1 MEEELKQLTQKTKK
15 QVESINEKQKQ
26 IRKLHEAYII
36 KEEKVKE
43 IENKLKEKKPNQEE
57 INEHV
62 ISQLEEEVKQLEA
75 QRAEV

>member
-15 QVESINEKQKQ
+15 QVETINEKEKQ

-57 INEHV
+57 IN
-62 ISQLEEEVKQLEA
+62 
-75 QRAEV
+75 

>member
-15 QVESINEKQKQ
+15 QVESINEKEKQ

-62 ISQLEEEVKQLEA
+62 ISRLEEEVKQLEA
-75 QRAEV
+75 